1 MCFGPEAPCA
11 GSSWEKSLWG
21 LSVPGGSPLR
31 TRRRDHYGERVQDRR
46 EFLQQTAKVSLAL
59 GLLGDRAQ
67 AIGKTSELSIGVIRH
82 GGQWD
87 HRPEAVRRLLWETGK
102 RTSIQ
107 VARERTVVSLDD
119 DGSEEARA
127 LYWQPLLVLT
137 GEGPMPPWT
146 KAARARLER
155 HLRQGG
161 MLVVDAP
168 SPSDPF
174 LVDAERELDAVLPS
188 LSRRRL
194 PGDHVVMKS
203 FFLIPRAEGRLRLDE
218 NLEGMDLGNRAAV
231 VVSKNDLLGAFERD
245 RFGTWRFECE
255 PDGDAQRERA
265 FRLGVNLVML
275 ATCLDYKEDQVHI
288 PFIMKKKR
296 R

>member
-1 MCFGPEAPCA
+1 VLRRRRFLSTSLSSACA
-11 GSSWEKSLWG
+11 FALA
-21 LSVPGGSPLR
+21 GGSAR
-31 TRRRDHYGERVQDRR
+31 
-46 EFLQQTAKVSLAL
+46 
-59 GLLGDRAQ
+59 
-67 AIGKTSELSIGVIRH
+67 AIGPTSELSVGIIRH
-82 GGQWD
+82 GGLWD
-87 HRPEAVRRLLWETGK
+87 HRPEALRRLLWEAGK
-102 RTSIQ
+102 RTSIN

-119 DGSEEARA
+119 DGSAEARA
-127 LYWQPLLVLT
+127 LFWQPLLFLT

-146 KAARARLER
+146 PAARARLER
-155 HLRQGG
+155 HLRYGG

-174 LVDAERELDAVLPS
+174 LTDAARELEAVLPG
-188 LSRRRL
+188 LVRRRL
-194 PGDHVVMKS
+194 PADHVVMKS
-203 FFLIPRAEGRLRLDE
+203 FFLIPRAEGRLRLDDT
-218 NLEGMDLGNRAAV
+218 LEGVDLGNRTAV

-265 FRLGVNLVML
+265 FRLGVNVLML

>member
-1 MCFGPEAPCA
+1 MID
-11 GSSWEKSLWG
+11 
-21 LSVPGGSPLR
+21 
-31 TRRRDHYGERVQDRR
+31 RRR
-46 EFLQQTAKVSLAL
+46 FLSTSLLTTCALAL
-59 GLLGDRAQ
+59 GSGRAR
-67 AIGKTSELSIGVIRH
+67 AIGPTSEVSVGIVRH
-82 GGQWD
+82 GGNWD
-87 HRPEAVRRLLWETGK
+87 HRPEALRRLLWETGK
-102 RTSIQ
+102 RTSIN

-119 DGSEEARA
+119 DGSDESRA
-127 LYWQPLLVLT
+127 LFWQPLLFLT

-146 KAARARLER
+146 PQARARLER

-174 LVDAERELDAVLPS
+174 LLDATRELDLVLPGVT
-188 LSRRRL
+188 RRRL
-194 PGDHVVMKS
+194 PADHVVMKS
-203 FFLIPRAEGRLRLDE
+203 FFLIPRAEGRLRLDDT
-218 NLEGMDLGNRAAV
+218 LEGSDLGNRTAV
-231 VVSKNDLLGAFERD
+231 VVGKNDMLGAFERD

-265 FRLGVNLVML
+265 FRLGVNLLMM